1 MFCRPLPHVLLS
13 HWHHVEQKILLW
25 QSHKLQVKLCF
36 WSKVQL
42 ETDQANMANSL
53 WYTIGFSN
61 STAATQRQMNFSR
74 WFCIY
79 FRYSPQFHNNSF
91 SALGLQCL
99 VSVMQKQFTLQS
111 HHCKKGIEFYQTQRN
126 WRSLSEIILSKK
138 PKYFP
143 NSPTTTCDWFSICL
157 FVFQKPHLHDIDF
170 PLTHPVQPA
179 PKLLTSRWLTTC
191 LCLLQ
196 DLYYF
201 YPGALPMTKQCLLVI
216 TADSTY
222 YGA

>member
-1 MFCRPLPHVLLS
+1 MLLEQGATWNRPS
-13 HWHHVEQKILLW
+13 KCGKI
-25 QSHKLQVKLCF
+25 
-36 WSKVQL
+36 
-42 ETDQANMANSL
+42 L

-61 STAATQRQMNFSR
+61 SSAATQRQMNFSR

-157 FVFQKPHLHDIDF
+157 FVSRNLICR
-170 PLTHPVQPA
+170 LGSAVPA
-179 PKLLTSRWLTTC
+179 PFKIILAMLV
-191 LCLLQ
+191 
-196 DLYYF
+196 
-201 YPGALPMTKQCLLVI
+201 LPHPL
-216 TADSTY
+216 
-222 YGA
+222 